1 MWPVATH
8 RAGPSGSQR
17 SELGRPALAQD
28 RIAFRSN
35 VSVLRLYYAHGLS
48 AHPVEVVGRRLFE
61 PDGGL
66 LELTCAVAGDVSRC
80 SRPRPTNGVGLR
92 MAQLYNKTLVYNH
105 KRHGVFQLGNWWF
118 DFRMKSRF
126 PKKLTPAFLYVD
138 LLNNLDELA

>member
-1 MWPVATH
+1 
-8 RAGPSGSQR
+8 
-17 SELGRPALAQD
+17 
-28 RIAFRSN
+28 
-35 VSVLRLYYAHGLS
+35 
-48 AHPVEVVGRRLFE
+48 
-61 PDGGL
+61 
-66 LELTCAVAGDVSRC
+66 
-80 SRPRPTNGVGLR
+80 